1 MESLYYYRGYNRD
14 TEYRGTDME
23 RRDAVSRQ
31 AYIYIYILYV
41 NKSMERRYRGD
52 TLFSFIIYF
61 TCDLFVGIYNLNDVV
76 NTRVTDTY

>member
-1 MESLYYYRGYNRD
+1 
-14 TEYRGTDME
+14 
-23 RRDAVSRQ
+23 
-31 AYIYIYILYV
+31 
-41 NKSMERRYRGD
+41 MERRYRGD